1 MRGRR
6 TRQMGSLGTAIL
18 VTVVVV
24 AGSAAA
30 QSQPKLPTEL
40 PVPKTGP
47 SPAAPGATPAPAA
60 APASPNTPEGARDP
74 FDPPVRKAGPG
85 EERGQ
90 EIAGLRL
97 VGVVWDAKDPSQIR
111 ALVETSDGL
120 GYYLRANEEKFG
132 GTVAA
137 IERDRIRF
145 SVKEQVPGGQSR
157 TRTVE
162 LRLNKPDGS

>member
-1 MRGRR
+1 M
-6 TRQMGSLGTAIL
+6 SN
-18 VTVVVV
+18 
-24 AGSAAA
+24 
-30 QSQPKLPTEL
+30 PT
-40 PVPKTGP
+40 P
-47 SPAAPGATPAPAA
+47 SSPGIAE
-60 APASPNTPEGARDP
+60 ASGYS
-74 FDPPVRKAGPG
+74 GPG
-85 EERGQ
+85 K
-90 EIAGLRL
+90 

-145 SVKEQVPGGQSR
+145 SVREQVPGGQSR